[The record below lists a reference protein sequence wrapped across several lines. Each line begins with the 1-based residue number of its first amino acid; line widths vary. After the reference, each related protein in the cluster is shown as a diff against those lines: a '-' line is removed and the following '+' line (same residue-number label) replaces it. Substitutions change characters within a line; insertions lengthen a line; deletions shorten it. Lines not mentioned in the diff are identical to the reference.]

1 MTEIPGGSSG
11 SGVQPPG
18 PDPRL
23 VRLDR
28 LGHARSWSFPGT
40 VQEFGASSTAAFDPV
55 GQVFGTNVSYLGS
68 VGFGRCFVPDA
79 AKRAGGSTADPYNPL
94 LAGLYAGRRQ
104 ALERAVAECRALD
117 GDGIIG
123 ARMKAAD
130 FFSETME
137 FTVEGTAV
145 RACSRTRPAAPFT
158 AHVSGQELARLLRAG
173 WMPCALVFGVAIA
186 ACHFDDS
193 MFQQTSRRVGAVG
206 NREVSGYTRLINDA
220 RREARKA
227 LEYEVRKLGG
237 QGAVVQDL
245 SLRVFER
252 ECPLIEER
260 SDYVVEAVI
269 LGSAV
274 VEFERG
280 DRAGAQAAPLTVMRL
295 DRRAEPL
302 AAEPERA
309 ASAGPSRGDRAF
321 AYWTARRQALGSAED
336 ES

>member
-1 MTEIPGGSSG
+1 MTDVPGDFGAWL
-11 SGVQPPG
+11 QA

-23 VRLDR
+23 ARLER

-40 VQEFGASSTAAFDPV
+40 VQEFGASSVAGFDPV
-55 GQVFGTNVSYLGS
+55 GQVFGTSVSYLGS
-68 VGFGRCFVPDA
+68 IGFGRCFVPDA

-104 ALERAVAECRALD
+104 ALERAVAECNALG
-117 GDGIIG
+117 GDGIVG

-130 FFSETME
+130 FFSDTME
-137 FTVEGTAV
+137 FTVEGTAM
-145 RACSRTRPAAPFT
+145 RARSRTRPPAPFT
-158 AHVSGQELARLLRAG
+158 AHVSGQELARLLRSG
-173 WMPCALVFGVAIA
+173 WMPCALVFGVAIG

-193 MFQQTSRRVGAVG
+193 MFQQTTRRVGAGG
-206 NREVSGYTRLINDA
+206 NREVAGYTRLINDA

-237 QGAVVQDL
+237 RGAVVQEM

-260 SDYVVEAVI
+260 SDFVAEAVI
-269 LGSAV
+269 LGSSI

-280 DRAGAQAAPLTVMRL
+280 EQAARAPLTVMRL

-302 AAEPERA
+302 AQAPEPGA
-309 ASAGPSRGDRAF
+309 CAGPSRGDRAF
-321 AYWTARRQALGSAED
+321 AYWTARRQAMESGSDD

>member
-1 MTEIPGGSSG
+1 MDVSGDPGAWP
-11 SGVQPPG
+11 QG

-23 VRLDR
+23 TRLDR
-28 LGHARSWSFPGT
+28 LGRAQSSWSFPGT
-40 VQEFGASSTAAFDPV
+40 VEEFGASRVAGFDPV
-55 GQVFGTNVSYLGS
+55 GQVFGTTVSYLGS
-68 VGFGRCFVPDA
+68 GAFSRFGRCFVPVT
-79 AKRAGGSTADPYNPL
+79 AKSAGGSTADPYNPL

-104 ALERAVAECRALD
+104 ALERAVAECRALG
-117 GDGIIG
+117 GDGIVG
-123 ARMKAAD
+123 ARLRAGD
-130 FFSETME
+130 FFSDTVE
-137 FTVEGTAV
+137 FTVEGTAM
-145 RACSRTRPAAPFT
+145 RARSETRPPAPFT
-158 AHVSGQELARLLRAG
+158 AHVSGQELARLLGAG

-186 ACHFDDS
+186 ACHFDDG

-206 NREVSGYTRLINDA
+206 NREVAGYTRLINDA

-237 QGAVVQDL
+237 RGAVVQEM

-269 LGSAV
+269 LGSSV
-274 VEFERG
+274 VEFER
-280 DRAGAQAAPLTVMRL
+280 AEPAAPAPLTIMRL

-302 AAEPERA
+302 AAEPEPG

-321 AYWTARRQALGSAED
+321 AYWTARRQAMESAGD